1 MLEYLRIRNL
11 ALIEDAELDFAPG
24 MNVLTGETGAG
35 KSFILKALG
44 LLLGDRLGADMV
56 RQGAEKAQVEA
67 QFQMDGREIV
77 IRRSLLAESGRS
89 RLYVDDALRSQE
101 CVRSLRE
108 QLLAHAS
115 QHGQQQLL
123 QPAFQARLMESTL
136 KDPDLLRRRD
146 ELLEQLRSVEARRKE
161 LRAREAHLLERR
173 DILEMQQQEIDR
185 VAPEAGEEER
195 LEEQRAIVR
204 AAEQTRE
211 QYELALG
218 LLHGEEEPGLLDML
232 GRLERCLHQM
242 ARTDDSVS
250 EDADAVTALRQ
261 QLSHLSGRLR
271 RPPLPEDMP
280 DVEQMEERLYALAQ
294 LKRKLHRSLDE
305 ILELREEIREN
316 ISFLDACALDI
327 TLLDKEEKQ
336 LAAQLQDT
344 YQRAV
349 VPINCVAMTAEALD
363 GILQRLLY
371 EFPIREIAVQ
381 MPSWVMMLEPG
392 HWLQS
397 AVYTAMLKF
406 AGSVHKMADIAG
418 KNLPLE
424 CEYITKTMLTGM
436 DLASGSVHITA
447 MIAPDIF
454 YKILGEQTGLS
465 IVDEASLLPC
475 VVSLAKAKRAYDK
488 IKSALD
494 QVEAT
499 GYGIVMPGI
508 EELTLEEPEI
518 VRQGGQ
524 YGVRL
529 SASAPSLHIMRANI
543 HTELSP
549 TVGSEQQGEELIKSL
564 LADFET
570 DPGKLW
576 NTNIFGKSL
585 NELVSEGV
593 QAKLLHM
600 PQEARSRLQSTLERI
615 INEGCDGLICILL

>member
-44 LLLGDRLGADMV
+44 FLLGDRLGADMV

-336 LAAQLQDT
+336 LAAQLQEVLSALLP
-344 YQRAV
+344 QRR
-349 VPINCVAMTAEALD
+349 EAAADFARQLEEELRQLGFSEQVRVIPDFMPQEVWPGLMDEKVRILWAPNPGQAPQPLD
-363 GILQRLLY
+363 RI
-371 EFPIREIAVQ
+371 
-381 MPSWVMMLEPG
+381 
-392 HWLQS
+392 
-397 AVYTAMLKF
+397 
-406 AGSVHKMADIAG
+406 
-418 KNLPLE
+418 
-424 CEYITKTMLTGM
+424 
-436 DLASGSVHITA
+436 ASGGELSRFLLALMSVRPKAESATY
-447 MIAPDIF
+447 IF
-454 YKILGEQTGLS
+454 DE
-465 IVDEASLLPC
+465 VDAG
-475 VVSLAKAKRAYDK
+475 V
-488 IKSALD
+488 
-494 QVEAT
+494 
-499 GYGIVMPGI
+499 GG
-508 EELTLEEPEI
+508 LTLNKLAEKLENIAKQRQMLVITHWPQLAARAQKHFQISKTIRDNATFTTCVPLDARQRHAEL
-518 VRQGGQ
+518 VRMAGG
-524 YGVRL
+524 G
-529 SASAPSLHIMRANI
+529 
-543 HTELSP
+543 
-549 TVGSEQQGEELIKSL
+549 QQGEALAASL
-564 LADFET
+564 
-570 DPGKLW
+570 
-576 NTNIFGKSL
+576 
-585 NELVSEGV
+585 EG
-593 QAKLLHM
+593 
-600 PQEARSRLQSTLERI
+600 RSYQLTMF
-615 INEGCDGLICILL
+615 

>member
-44 LLLGDRLGADMV
+44 FLLGDRLGADMV

-136 KDPDLLRRRD
+136 KDPDLLRRHD

-327 TLLDKEEKQ
+327 ALLDKEEKQ
-336 LAAQLQDT
+336 LATQLQEVLSALLP
-344 YQRAV
+344 QRR
-349 VPINCVAMTAEALD
+349 EAAADFARQLEEELRQLGFSEQVRVIPDFMPQEVWPGLMDEKVRILWAPNPGQAPQPLD
-363 GILQRLLY
+363 RI
-371 EFPIREIAVQ
+371 
-381 MPSWVMMLEPG
+381 
-392 HWLQS
+392 
-397 AVYTAMLKF
+397 
-406 AGSVHKMADIAG
+406 
-418 KNLPLE
+418 
-424 CEYITKTMLTGM
+424 
-436 DLASGSVHITA
+436 ASGGELSRFLLALMSVRPKAESATY
-447 MIAPDIF
+447 IF
-454 YKILGEQTGLS
+454 DEVDAGVGGLTLNKLA
-465 IVDEASLLPC
+465 EKLEN
-475 VVSLAKAKRAYDK
+475 LAKQRQMLVITHWPQLAARAQKHFQISKTIRDN
-488 IKSALD
+488 ATFTTCVPLD
-494 QVEAT
+494 ARQRHA
-499 GYGIVMPGI
+499 
-508 EELTLEEPEI
+508 EL
-518 VRQGGQ
+518 VRMAGG
-524 YGVRL
+524 G
-529 SASAPSLHIMRANI
+529 
-543 HTELSP
+543 
-549 TVGSEQQGEELIKSL
+549 QQGEALAASL
-564 LADFET
+564 
-570 DPGKLW
+570 
-576 NTNIFGKSL
+576 
-585 NELVSEGV
+585 EG
-593 QAKLLHM
+593 
-600 PQEARSRLQSTLERI
+600 RSYQLTMF
-615 INEGCDGLICILL
+615 

>member
-44 LLLGDRLGADMV
+44 FLLGDRLGADMV

-67 QFQMDGREIV
+67 QFLMDGREIV

-136 KDPDLLRRRD
+136 KDPDLLCRRD

-336 LAAQLQDT
+336 LAAQLQEVLSALLP
-344 YQRAV
+344 QRR
-349 VPINCVAMTAEALD
+349 EAAADFARQLEEELRQLGFSEQVRVIPDFIPQEVWPGLMDEKVRILWAPNPGQAPQPLD
-363 GILQRLLY
+363 RI
-371 EFPIREIAVQ
+371 
-381 MPSWVMMLEPG
+381 
-392 HWLQS
+392 
-397 AVYTAMLKF
+397 
-406 AGSVHKMADIAG
+406 
-418 KNLPLE
+418 
-424 CEYITKTMLTGM
+424 
-436 DLASGSVHITA
+436 ASGGELSTSLIARMSVRPKAESATY
-447 MIAPDIF
+447 IF
-454 YKILGEQTGLS
+454 DEVDAGVGGLTLNKLA
-465 IVDEASLLPC
+465 EKLEN
-475 VVSLAKAKRAYDK
+475 LAKQRQMLVITHWPQLAARAQKHFQISKTIRDN
-488 IKSALD
+488 ATFTTCVPLD
-494 QVEAT
+494 ARQRHA
-499 GYGIVMPGI
+499 
-508 EELTLEEPEI
+508 EL
-518 VRQGGQ
+518 VRMAGG
-524 YGVRL
+524 G
-529 SASAPSLHIMRANI
+529 
-543 HTELSP
+543 
-549 TVGSEQQGEELIKSL
+549 QQGEALAASL
-564 LADFET
+564 
-570 DPGKLW
+570 
-576 NTNIFGKSL
+576 
-585 NELVSEGV
+585 EG
-593 QAKLLHM
+593 
-600 PQEARSRLQSTLERI
+600 RSYQLTMF
-615 INEGCDGLICILL
+615 

>member
-44 LLLGDRLGADMV
+44 FLLGDRLGADMV

-294 LKRKLHRSLDE
+294 LKRKLHRSLGE

-336 LAAQLQDT
+336 LAAQLQEVLSALLP
-344 YQRAV
+344 QRR
-349 VPINCVAMTAEALD
+349 EAAADFARQLEEELRQLGFSEQIRVIPDFMPQEVWPGLMDEKVRILWAPNPGQAPQPLD
-363 GILQRLLY
+363 RI
-371 EFPIREIAVQ
+371 
-381 MPSWVMMLEPG
+381 
-392 HWLQS
+392 
-397 AVYTAMLKF
+397 
-406 AGSVHKMADIAG
+406 
-418 KNLPLE
+418 
-424 CEYITKTMLTGM
+424 
-436 DLASGSVHITA
+436 ASGGELSRFLLALMSVRPKAESATY
-447 MIAPDIF
+447 IF
-454 YKILGEQTGLS
+454 DEVDAGVGGLTLNKLA
-465 IVDEASLLPC
+465 EKLEN
-475 VVSLAKAKRAYDK
+475 LAKQRQMLVITHWPQLAARAQKHFQISKTIRDN
-488 IKSALD
+488 ATFTTCVPLD
-494 QVEAT
+494 ARQRHA
-499 GYGIVMPGI
+499 
-508 EELTLEEPEI
+508 EL
-518 VRQGGQ
+518 VRMAGG
-524 YGVRL
+524 G
-529 SASAPSLHIMRANI
+529 
-543 HTELSP
+543 
-549 TVGSEQQGEELIKSL
+549 QQGEALAASL
-564 LADFET
+564 
-570 DPGKLW
+570 
-576 NTNIFGKSL
+576 
-585 NELVSEGV
+585 EG
-593 QAKLLHM
+593 
-600 PQEARSRLQSTLERI
+600 RSYQLTMF
-615 INEGCDGLICILL
+615 

>member
-44 LLLGDRLGADMV
+44 FLLGDRLGADMV

-67 QFQMDGREIV
+67 QFHMDGREIV

-204 AAEQTRE
+204 AVEQTRE

-336 LAAQLQDT
+336 LAAQLQEVLSALLP
-344 YQRAV
+344 QRR
-349 VPINCVAMTAEALD
+349 EAAADFARQLEEELRQLGFSEQVRVIPDFMPQEVWPGLMDEKVRILWAPNPGQAPQPLD
-363 GILQRLLY
+363 RI
-371 EFPIREIAVQ
+371 
-381 MPSWVMMLEPG
+381 
-392 HWLQS
+392 
-397 AVYTAMLKF
+397 
-406 AGSVHKMADIAG
+406 
-418 KNLPLE
+418 
-424 CEYITKTMLTGM
+424 
-436 DLASGSVHITA
+436 ASGGELSRFLLALMSVRPKAESATY
-447 MIAPDIF
+447 IF
-454 YKILGEQTGLS
+454 DEVDAGVGGLTLNKLA
-465 IVDEASLLPC
+465 EKLEN
-475 VVSLAKAKRAYDK
+475 LAKQRQMLVITHWPQLAARAQKHFQISKTIRDN
-488 IKSALD
+488 ATFTTCVPLD
-494 QVEAT
+494 ARQRHA
-499 GYGIVMPGI
+499 
-508 EELTLEEPEI
+508 EL
-518 VRQGGQ
+518 VRMAGG
-524 YGVRL
+524 G
-529 SASAPSLHIMRANI
+529 
-543 HTELSP
+543 
-549 TVGSEQQGEELIKSL
+549 QQGEALAASL
-564 LADFET
+564 
-570 DPGKLW
+570 
-576 NTNIFGKSL
+576 
-585 NELVSEGV
+585 EG
-593 QAKLLHM
+593 
-600 PQEARSRLQSTLERI
+600 RSYQLTMF
-615 INEGCDGLICILL
+615 

>member
-44 LLLGDRLGADMV
+44 FLLGDRLGADMV

-67 QFQMDGREIV
+67 QFLMDGREIV

-136 KDPDLLRRRD
+136 KDPDLLCRRD

-336 LAAQLQDT
+336 LAAQLQEVLSALLP
-344 YQRAV
+344 QRR
-349 VPINCVAMTAEALD
+349 EAAADFARQLEEELRQLGFSEQVRVIPDFMPQEVWPGLMDEKVRILWAPNPGQAPQPLD
-363 GILQRLLY
+363 RI
-371 EFPIREIAVQ
+371 
-381 MPSWVMMLEPG
+381 
-392 HWLQS
+392 
-397 AVYTAMLKF
+397 
-406 AGSVHKMADIAG
+406 
-418 KNLPLE
+418 
-424 CEYITKTMLTGM
+424 
-436 DLASGSVHITA
+436 ASGGELSRFLLALMSVRPKAESATY
-447 MIAPDIF
+447 IF
-454 YKILGEQTGLS
+454 DE
-465 IVDEASLLPC
+465 VDAG
-475 VVSLAKAKRAYDK
+475 V
-488 IKSALD
+488 
-494 QVEAT
+494 
-499 GYGIVMPGI
+499 GG
-508 EELTLEEPEI
+508 LTLNKLAEKLENLAEQRQMLVITHWPQLAARAQKHFQISKTIRDNATFTTCVPLDARQRHAEL
-518 VRQGGQ
+518 VRMAGG
-524 YGVRL
+524 G
-529 SASAPSLHIMRANI
+529 
-543 HTELSP
+543 
-549 TVGSEQQGEELIKSL
+549 QQGEALAASL
-564 LADFET
+564 
-570 DPGKLW
+570 
-576 NTNIFGKSL
+576 
-585 NELVSEGV
+585 EG
-593 QAKLLHM
+593 
-600 PQEARSRLQSTLERI
+600 RSYQLTMF
-615 INEGCDGLICILL
+615 

>member
-44 LLLGDRLGADMV
+44 FLLGDRLGADMV

-67 QFQMDGREIV
+67 QFLMDGREIV
-77 IRRSLLAESGRS
+77 IRRSLLAEGGRS

-136 KDPDLLRRRD
+136 KDPDLLCRRD

-336 LAAQLQDT
+336 LAAQLQEVLSALLP
-344 YQRAV
+344 QRR
-349 VPINCVAMTAEALD
+349 EAAADFARQLEEELRQLGFSEQVRVIPDFMPQEVWPGLMDEKVRILWAPNPGQAPQPLD
-363 GILQRLLY
+363 RI
-371 EFPIREIAVQ
+371 
-381 MPSWVMMLEPG
+381 
-392 HWLQS
+392 
-397 AVYTAMLKF
+397 
-406 AGSVHKMADIAG
+406 
-418 KNLPLE
+418 
-424 CEYITKTMLTGM
+424 
-436 DLASGSVHITA
+436 ASGGELSRFLLALMSVRPKAESATY
-447 MIAPDIF
+447 IF
-454 YKILGEQTGLS
+454 DEVDAGVGGLTLNKLA
-465 IVDEASLLPC
+465 EKLEN
-475 VVSLAKAKRAYDK
+475 LAKQRQMLVITHWPQLAARAQKHFQISKTIRDN
-488 IKSALD
+488 ATFTTCVPLD
-494 QVEAT
+494 ARQRHA
-499 GYGIVMPGI
+499 
-508 EELTLEEPEI
+508 EL
-518 VRQGGQ
+518 VRMAGG
-524 YGVRL
+524 G
-529 SASAPSLHIMRANI
+529 
-543 HTELSP
+543 
-549 TVGSEQQGEELIKSL
+549 QQGEALAASL
-564 LADFET
+564 
-570 DPGKLW
+570 
-576 NTNIFGKSL
+576 
-585 NELVSEGV
+585 EG
-593 QAKLLHM
+593 
-600 PQEARSRLQSTLERI
+600 RSYQLTMF
-615 INEGCDGLICILL
+615 

>member
-44 LLLGDRLGADMV
+44 FLLGDRLGADMV

-161 LRAREAHLLERR
+161 LRSREAHLLERR

-336 LAAQLQDT
+336 LAAQLQEVLSALLP
-344 YQRAV
+344 QRR
-349 VPINCVAMTAEALD
+349 EAAADFARQLEEELRQLGFSEQVRVIPDFMPQEVWPGLMDEKVRILWAPNPGQAPQPLD
-363 GILQRLLY
+363 RI
-371 EFPIREIAVQ
+371 
-381 MPSWVMMLEPG
+381 
-392 HWLQS
+392 
-397 AVYTAMLKF
+397 
-406 AGSVHKMADIAG
+406 
-418 KNLPLE
+418 
-424 CEYITKTMLTGM
+424 
-436 DLASGSVHITA
+436 ASGGELSRFLLALMSVRPKAESATY
-447 MIAPDIF
+447 IF
-454 YKILGEQTGLS
+454 DEVDAGVGGLTLNKLA
-465 IVDEASLLPC
+465 EKLEN
-475 VVSLAKAKRAYDK
+475 LAKQRQMLVITHWPQLAARAQKHFQISKTIRDN
-488 IKSALD
+488 ATFTTCVPLD
-494 QVEAT
+494 ARQRHA
-499 GYGIVMPGI
+499 
-508 EELTLEEPEI
+508 EL
-518 VRQGGQ
+518 VRMAGG
-524 YGVRL
+524 G
-529 SASAPSLHIMRANI
+529 
-543 HTELSP
+543 
-549 TVGSEQQGEELIKSL
+549 QQGEALAASL
-564 LADFET
+564 
-570 DPGKLW
+570 
-576 NTNIFGKSL
+576 
-585 NELVSEGV
+585 EG
-593 QAKLLHM
+593 
-600 PQEARSRLQSTLERI
+600 RSYQLTMF
-615 INEGCDGLICILL
+615 

>member
-44 LLLGDRLGADMV
+44 FLLGDRLGADMV

-67 QFQMDGREIV
+67 QFLMDGREIV

-136 KDPDLLRRRD
+136 KDPDLLCRRD

-336 LAAQLQDT
+336 LAAQLQEVLSALLP
-344 YQRAV
+344 QRR
-349 VPINCVAMTAEALD
+349 EAAADFARQLEEELRQLGFSEQVRVIPDFMPQEVWPGLMDEKVRILWAPNPGQAPQPLD
-363 GILQRLLY
+363 RI
-371 EFPIREIAVQ
+371 
-381 MPSWVMMLEPG
+381 
-392 HWLQS
+392 
-397 AVYTAMLKF
+397 
-406 AGSVHKMADIAG
+406 
-418 KNLPLE
+418 
-424 CEYITKTMLTGM
+424 
-436 DLASGSVHITA
+436 ASGGELSRFLLALMSVRPKAESATY
-447 MIAPDIF
+447 IF
-454 YKILGEQTGLS
+454 DEVDAGVGGLTLNKLA
-465 IVDEASLLPC
+465 EKLEN
-475 VVSLAKAKRAYDK
+475 LAKQRQMLVITHWPQLAARAQKHFQISKTIRDN
-488 IKSALD
+488 ATFTTCVPLD
-494 QVEAT
+494 ARQRHA
-499 GYGIVMPGI
+499 
-508 EELTLEEPEI
+508 ELA
-518 VRQGGQ
+518 RMAGG
-524 YGVRL
+524 G
-529 SASAPSLHIMRANI
+529 
-543 HTELSP
+543 
-549 TVGSEQQGEELIKSL
+549 QQGEALAASL
-564 LADFET
+564 
-570 DPGKLW
+570 
-576 NTNIFGKSL
+576 
-585 NELVSEGV
+585 EG
-593 QAKLLHM
+593 
-600 PQEARSRLQSTLERI
+600 RSYQLTMF
-615 INEGCDGLICILL
+615 

>member
-44 LLLGDRLGADMV
+44 FLLGDRLGADMV

-146 ELLEQLRSVEARRKE
+146 ELLEQLRSVEARRNE

-336 LAAQLQDT
+336 LAAQLQEVLSALLP
-344 YQRAV
+344 QRR
-349 VPINCVAMTAEALD
+349 EAAADFARQLEEELRQLGFSEQVRVIPDFMPQEVWPGLIDEKVRILWAPNPGQAPQPLD
-363 GILQRLLY
+363 RI
-371 EFPIREIAVQ
+371 
-381 MPSWVMMLEPG
+381 
-392 HWLQS
+392 
-397 AVYTAMLKF
+397 
-406 AGSVHKMADIAG
+406 
-418 KNLPLE
+418 
-424 CEYITKTMLTGM
+424 
-436 DLASGSVHITA
+436 ASGGELSRFLLALMSVRPKAESATY
-447 MIAPDIF
+447 IF
-454 YKILGEQTGLS
+454 DEVDAGVGGLTLNKLA
-465 IVDEASLLPC
+465 EKLEN
-475 VVSLAKAKRAYDK
+475 LAKQRQMLVITHWPQLAARAQKHFQISKAIRDN
-488 IKSALD
+488 ATFTTCTPLD
-494 QVEAT
+494 TRQRHA
-499 GYGIVMPGI
+499 
-508 EELTLEEPEI
+508 EL
-518 VRQGGQ
+518 VRMAGG
-524 YGVRL
+524 G
-529 SASAPSLHIMRANI
+529 
-543 HTELSP
+543 
-549 TVGSEQQGEELIKSL
+549 QQGEALAASL
-564 LADFET
+564 
-570 DPGKLW
+570 
-576 NTNIFGKSL
+576 
-585 NELVSEGV
+585 EGRTY
-593 QAKLLHM
+593 QLTM
-600 PQEARSRLQSTLERI
+600 F
-615 INEGCDGLICILL
+615 

>member
-44 LLLGDRLGADMV
+44 FLLGDRLGADMV

-136 KDPDLLRRRD
+136 KDPDLLRQRD

-173 DILEMQQQEIDR
+173 DILEMQQQEIDK

-204 AAEQTRE
+204 TAEQTRE

-336 LAAQLQDT
+336 LATQLQEVLSALLP
-344 YQRAV
+344 QRR
-349 VPINCVAMTAEALD
+349 EAAADFARQLEEELRQLGFSEQVRVIPDFMPQEVWPGLMDEKVRILWAPNPGQAPQPLD
-363 GILQRLLY
+363 RI
-371 EFPIREIAVQ
+371 
-381 MPSWVMMLEPG
+381 
-392 HWLQS
+392 
-397 AVYTAMLKF
+397 
-406 AGSVHKMADIAG
+406 
-418 KNLPLE
+418 
-424 CEYITKTMLTGM
+424 
-436 DLASGSVHITA
+436 ASGGELSRFLLALMSVRPKAESATY
-447 MIAPDIF
+447 IF
-454 YKILGEQTGLS
+454 DEVDAGVGGLTLNKLA
-465 IVDEASLLPC
+465 EKLEN
-475 VVSLAKAKRAYDK
+475 LAKQRQMLVITHWPQLAARAQKHFQISKTIRDN
-488 IKSALD
+488 ATFTTCVPLD
-494 QVEAT
+494 ARQRHA
-499 GYGIVMPGI
+499 
-508 EELTLEEPEI
+508 EL
-518 VRQGGQ
+518 VRMAGG
-524 YGVRL
+524 G
-529 SASAPSLHIMRANI
+529 
-543 HTELSP
+543 
-549 TVGSEQQGEELIKSL
+549 QQGEALAASL
-564 LADFET
+564 
-570 DPGKLW
+570 
-576 NTNIFGKSL
+576 
-585 NELVSEGV
+585 EG
-593 QAKLLHM
+593 
-600 PQEARSRLQSTLERI
+600 RSYQLTMF
-615 INEGCDGLICILL
+615 

>member
-44 LLLGDRLGADMV
+44 FLLGDRLGADMV

-250 EDADAVTALRQ
+250 EYADAVTALRQ

-336 LAAQLQDT
+336 LAAQLQEVLSALLP
-344 YQRAV
+344 QRR
-349 VPINCVAMTAEALD
+349 EAAADFARQLEEELRQLGFSEQVRVIPDFMPQEVWPGLMDEKVRILWAPNPGQAPQPLD
-363 GILQRLLY
+363 RI
-371 EFPIREIAVQ
+371 
-381 MPSWVMMLEPG
+381 
-392 HWLQS
+392 
-397 AVYTAMLKF
+397 
-406 AGSVHKMADIAG
+406 
-418 KNLPLE
+418 
-424 CEYITKTMLTGM
+424 
-436 DLASGSVHITA
+436 ASGGELSRFLLALMSVRPKAESATY
-447 MIAPDIF
+447 IF
-454 YKILGEQTGLS
+454 DEVDAGVGGLTLNKLA
-465 IVDEASLLPC
+465 EKLEN
-475 VVSLAKAKRAYDK
+475 LAKQRQMLVITHWPQLAARAQKHFQISKTIRDN
-488 IKSALD
+488 ATFTTCVPLD
-494 QVEAT
+494 ARQRHA
-499 GYGIVMPGI
+499 
-508 EELTLEEPEI
+508 EL
-518 VRQGGQ
+518 VRMAGG
-524 YGVRL
+524 G
-529 SASAPSLHIMRANI
+529 
-543 HTELSP
+543 
-549 TVGSEQQGEELIKSL
+549 QQGEALAASL
-564 LADFET
+564 
-570 DPGKLW
+570 
-576 NTNIFGKSL
+576 
-585 NELVSEGV
+585 EG
-593 QAKLLHM
+593 
-600 PQEARSRLQSTLERI
+600 RSYQLTMF
-615 INEGCDGLICILL
+615 

>member
-44 LLLGDRLGADMV
+44 FLLGDRLGADMV

-336 LAAQLQDT
+336 LAAQLQEVLSALLP
-344 YQRAV
+344 QRREAAADFARQLEEELRQLGFSEQV
-349 VPINCVAMTAEALD
+349 RVIPDFMPQEVWPGLMDEKVRILWVPNPGQAPQPLD
-363 GILQRLLY
+363 RI
-371 EFPIREIAVQ
+371 
-381 MPSWVMMLEPG
+381 
-392 HWLQS
+392 
-397 AVYTAMLKF
+397 
-406 AGSVHKMADIAG
+406 
-418 KNLPLE
+418 
-424 CEYITKTMLTGM
+424 
-436 DLASGSVHITA
+436 ASGGELSRFLLALMSVRPKAESATY
-447 MIAPDIF
+447 IF
-454 YKILGEQTGLS
+454 DEVDAGVGGLTLNKLA
-465 IVDEASLLPC
+465 EKLEN
-475 VVSLAKAKRAYDK
+475 LAKQRQMLVITHWPQLAARAQKHFQISKTIRDN
-488 IKSALD
+488 ATFTTCVPLD
-494 QVEAT
+494 ARQRHA
-499 GYGIVMPGI
+499 
-508 EELTLEEPEI
+508 EL
-518 VRQGGQ
+518 VRMAGG
-524 YGVRL
+524 G
-529 SASAPSLHIMRANI
+529 
-543 HTELSP
+543 
-549 TVGSEQQGEELIKSL
+549 QQGEALAASL
-564 LADFET
+564 
-570 DPGKLW
+570 
-576 NTNIFGKSL
+576 
-585 NELVSEGV
+585 EG
-593 QAKLLHM
+593 
-600 PQEARSRLQSTLERI
+600 RSYQLTMF
-615 INEGCDGLICILL
+615 

>member
-44 LLLGDRLGADMV
+44 FLLGDRLGADMV

-336 LAAQLQDT
+336 LATQLQEVLSALLP
-344 YQRAV
+344 QRR
-349 VPINCVAMTAEALD
+349 EAAADFARQLEEELRQLGFSEQVRVIPDFMPQEVWPGLMDEKVRILWAPNPGQAPQPLD
-363 GILQRLLY
+363 RI
-371 EFPIREIAVQ
+371 
-381 MPSWVMMLEPG
+381 
-392 HWLQS
+392 
-397 AVYTAMLKF
+397 
-406 AGSVHKMADIAG
+406 
-418 KNLPLE
+418 
-424 CEYITKTMLTGM
+424 
-436 DLASGSVHITA
+436 ASGGELSRFLLALMSVRPKAESATY
-447 MIAPDIF
+447 IF
-454 YKILGEQTGLS
+454 DEVDAGVGGLTLNKLA
-465 IVDEASLLPC
+465 EKLEN
-475 VVSLAKAKRAYDK
+475 LAKQRQMLVITHWPQLAARAQKHFQISNTIRDN
-488 IKSALD
+488 ATFTTCVPLD
-494 QVEAT
+494 ARQRHA
-499 GYGIVMPGI
+499 
-508 EELTLEEPEI
+508 EL
-518 VRQGGQ
+518 VRMAGG
-524 YGVRL
+524 G
-529 SASAPSLHIMRANI
+529 
-543 HTELSP
+543 
-549 TVGSEQQGEELIKSL
+549 QQGEALAASL
-564 LADFET
+564 
-570 DPGKLW
+570 
-576 NTNIFGKSL
+576 
-585 NELVSEGV
+585 EG
-593 QAKLLHM
+593 
-600 PQEARSRLQSTLERI
+600 RSYQLTMF
-615 INEGCDGLICILL
+615 

>member
-44 LLLGDRLGADMV
+44 FLLGDRLGADMV

-336 LAAQLQDT
+336 LAAQLQEVLSALLP
-344 YQRAV
+344 QRR
-349 VPINCVAMTAEALD
+349 EAAADFARQLEEELRQLGFSEQVRVIPDFMPQEVWPGLMDEKVRILWAPNPGQGPQPLD
-363 GILQRLLY
+363 RI
-371 EFPIREIAVQ
+371 
-381 MPSWVMMLEPG
+381 
-392 HWLQS
+392 
-397 AVYTAMLKF
+397 
-406 AGSVHKMADIAG
+406 
-418 KNLPLE
+418 
-424 CEYITKTMLTGM
+424 
-436 DLASGSVHITA
+436 ASGGELSRFLLALMSVRPKAESATY
-447 MIAPDIF
+447 IF
-454 YKILGEQTGLS
+454 DEVDAGVGGLTLNKLA
-465 IVDEASLLPC
+465 EKLEN
-475 VVSLAKAKRAYDK
+475 LAKQRQMLVITHWPQLAARAQKHFQISKTIRDN
-488 IKSALD
+488 AAFTTCVPLD
-494 QVEAT
+494 ARQRHA
-499 GYGIVMPGI
+499 
-508 EELTLEEPEI
+508 EL
-518 VRQGGQ
+518 VRMAGG
-524 YGVRL
+524 G
-529 SASAPSLHIMRANI
+529 
-543 HTELSP
+543 
-549 TVGSEQQGEELIKSL
+549 QQGEALAASL
-564 LADFET
+564 
-570 DPGKLW
+570 
-576 NTNIFGKSL
+576 
-585 NELVSEGV
+585 EG
-593 QAKLLHM
+593 
-600 PQEARSRLQSTLERI
+600 RSYQLTMF
-615 INEGCDGLICILL
+615 

>member
-44 LLLGDRLGADMV
+44 FLLGDRLGADMV

-336 LAAQLQDT
+336 LAAQLQEVLSALLP
-344 YQRAV
+344 QRR
-349 VPINCVAMTAEALD
+349 EAAADFARQLEEELRQLGFSEQVRVIPDFMPQEVWPGLMDEKMRILWAPNPGQAPQPLD
-363 GILQRLLY
+363 RI
-371 EFPIREIAVQ
+371 
-381 MPSWVMMLEPG
+381 
-392 HWLQS
+392 
-397 AVYTAMLKF
+397 
-406 AGSVHKMADIAG
+406 
-418 KNLPLE
+418 
-424 CEYITKTMLTGM
+424 
-436 DLASGSVHITA
+436 ASGGELSRFLLALMSVRPKAESATY
-447 MIAPDIF
+447 IF
-454 YKILGEQTGLS
+454 DEVDAGVGGLTLNKLA
-465 IVDEASLLPC
+465 EKLEN
-475 VVSLAKAKRAYDK
+475 LAKQRQMLVITHWPQLAARAQKHFQISKTIRDN
-488 IKSALD
+488 ATFTTCVPLD
-494 QVEAT
+494 ARQRHA
-499 GYGIVMPGI
+499 
-508 EELTLEEPEI
+508 EL
-518 VRQGGQ
+518 VRMAGG
-524 YGVRL
+524 G
-529 SASAPSLHIMRANI
+529 
-543 HTELSP
+543 
-549 TVGSEQQGEELIKSL
+549 QQGEALAASL
-564 LADFET
+564 
-570 DPGKLW
+570 
-576 NTNIFGKSL
+576 
-585 NELVSEGV
+585 EG
-593 QAKLLHM
+593 
-600 PQEARSRLQSTLERI
+600 RSYQLTMF
-615 INEGCDGLICILL
+615 

>member
-44 LLLGDRLGADMV
+44 FLLGDRLGADMV

-336 LAAQLQDT
+336 LAAQLQEVLSALLP
-344 YQRAV
+344 QRR
-349 VPINCVAMTAEALD
+349 EAAADFARQLKEELRQLGFSEQVRVIPDFMPQEVWPGLMDEKVRILWAPNPGQSPQPLD
-363 GILQRLLY
+363 RI
-371 EFPIREIAVQ
+371 
-381 MPSWVMMLEPG
+381 
-392 HWLQS
+392 
-397 AVYTAMLKF
+397 
-406 AGSVHKMADIAG
+406 
-418 KNLPLE
+418 
-424 CEYITKTMLTGM
+424 
-436 DLASGSVHITA
+436 ASGGELSRFLLALMSVRPKAESATY
-447 MIAPDIF
+447 IF
-454 YKILGEQTGLS
+454 DEVDAGVGGLTLNKLA
-465 IVDEASLLPC
+465 EKLEN
-475 VVSLAKAKRAYDK
+475 LAKQRQMLVITHWPQLAARAQKHFQISKTIRDN
-488 IKSALD
+488 ATFTTCVPLD
-494 QVEAT
+494 ARQRHA
-499 GYGIVMPGI
+499 
-508 EELTLEEPEI
+508 EL
-518 VRQGGQ
+518 VRMAGG
-524 YGVRL
+524 G
-529 SASAPSLHIMRANI
+529 
-543 HTELSP
+543 
-549 TVGSEQQGEELIKSL
+549 QQGEALAASL
-564 LADFET
+564 
-570 DPGKLW
+570 
-576 NTNIFGKSL
+576 
-585 NELVSEGV
+585 EG
-593 QAKLLHM
+593 
-600 PQEARSRLQSTLERI
+600 RSYQLTMF
-615 INEGCDGLICILL
+615 

>member
-44 LLLGDRLGADMV
+44 FLLGDRLGADMV

-67 QFQMDGREIV
+67 QFHMDGREIV

-173 DILEMQQQEIDR
+173 DILEMQQQEIDK

-336 LAAQLQDT
+336 LAAQLQEVLSALLP
-344 YQRAV
+344 QRR
-349 VPINCVAMTAEALD
+349 EAAADFARQLEEELRQLGFSEQVRVIPDFMPQEVWPGLMDEKVRILWAPNPGQSPQPLD
-363 GILQRLLY
+363 RI
-371 EFPIREIAVQ
+371 
-381 MPSWVMMLEPG
+381 
-392 HWLQS
+392 
-397 AVYTAMLKF
+397 
-406 AGSVHKMADIAG
+406 
-418 KNLPLE
+418 
-424 CEYITKTMLTGM
+424 
-436 DLASGSVHITA
+436 ASGGELSRFLLALMSVRPKAESATY
-447 MIAPDIF
+447 IF
-454 YKILGEQTGLS
+454 DEVDAGVGGLTLNKLA
-465 IVDEASLLPC
+465 EKLEN
-475 VVSLAKAKRAYDK
+475 LAKQRQMLVITHWPQLAARAQKHFQISKTIRDN
-488 IKSALD
+488 ATFTTCVPLD
-494 QVEAT
+494 ARQRHA
-499 GYGIVMPGI
+499 
-508 EELTLEEPEI
+508 EL
-518 VRQGGQ
+518 VRMAGG
-524 YGVRL
+524 G
-529 SASAPSLHIMRANI
+529 
-543 HTELSP
+543 
-549 TVGSEQQGEELIKSL
+549 QQGEALAASL
-564 LADFET
+564 
-570 DPGKLW
+570 
-576 NTNIFGKSL
+576 
-585 NELVSEGV
+585 EG
-593 QAKLLHM
+593 
-600 PQEARSRLQSTLERI
+600 RSYQLTMF
-615 INEGCDGLICILL
+615 

>member
-44 LLLGDRLGADMV
+44 FLLGDRLGADMV

-67 QFQMDGREIV
+67 QFQMDGQEIV

-136 KDPDLLRRRD
+136 KDPGLLHRRD

-280 DVEQMEERLYALAQ
+280 DVDQMEERLYALAQ

-336 LAAQLQDT
+336 LAAQLQEVLSALLP
-344 YQRAV
+344 QRR
-349 VPINCVAMTAEALD
+349 EAAADFARQLEEELRQLGFSEQVRVIPDFMPQEVWPGLMDEKVRILWAPNPGQAPQPLD
-363 GILQRLLY
+363 RI
-371 EFPIREIAVQ
+371 
-381 MPSWVMMLEPG
+381 
-392 HWLQS
+392 
-397 AVYTAMLKF
+397 
-406 AGSVHKMADIAG
+406 
-418 KNLPLE
+418 
-424 CEYITKTMLTGM
+424 
-436 DLASGSVHITA
+436 ASGGELSRFLLALMSVRPKAESATY
-447 MIAPDIF
+447 IF
-454 YKILGEQTGLS
+454 DEVDAGVGGLTLNKLA
-465 IVDEASLLPC
+465 EKLEN
-475 VVSLAKAKRAYDK
+475 LAKQRQMLVITHWPQLAARAQKHFQISKTIRDN
-488 IKSALD
+488 ATFTTCVPLD
-494 QVEAT
+494 ARQRYA
-499 GYGIVMPGI
+499 
-508 EELTLEEPEI
+508 EL
-518 VRQGGQ
+518 VRMAGG
-524 YGVRL
+524 G
-529 SASAPSLHIMRANI
+529 
-543 HTELSP
+543 
-549 TVGSEQQGEELIKSL
+549 QQGEALAASL
-564 LADFET
+564 
-570 DPGKLW
+570 
-576 NTNIFGKSL
+576 
-585 NELVSEGV
+585 EG
-593 QAKLLHM
+593 
-600 PQEARSRLQSTLERI
+600 RSYQLTMF
-615 INEGCDGLICILL
+615 

>member
-44 LLLGDRLGADMV
+44 FLLGDRLGADMV

-146 ELLEQLRSVEARRKE
+146 GLLEQLRSVEARRKE

-336 LAAQLQDT
+336 LAAQLQEVLSALLP
-344 YQRAV
+344 QRR
-349 VPINCVAMTAEALD
+349 EAAADFARQLEEELRQLGFSEQVRVIPDFMPQEVWPGLMDEKVRILWAPNPGQAPQPLD
-363 GILQRLLY
+363 RI
-371 EFPIREIAVQ
+371 
-381 MPSWVMMLEPG
+381 
-392 HWLQS
+392 
-397 AVYTAMLKF
+397 
-406 AGSVHKMADIAG
+406 
-418 KNLPLE
+418 
-424 CEYITKTMLTGM
+424 
-436 DLASGSVHITA
+436 ASGGELSRFLLALMSVRPKAESATY
-447 MIAPDIF
+447 IF
-454 YKILGEQTGLS
+454 DEVDAGVGGLTLNKLA
-465 IVDEASLLPC
+465 EKLEN
-475 VVSLAKAKRAYDK
+475 LAKQRQMLVITHWPQLAARAQKHFQISKTIRDN
-488 IKSALD
+488 ATFTTCVPLD
-494 QVEAT
+494 ARQRHA
-499 GYGIVMPGI
+499 
-508 EELTLEEPEI
+508 EL
-518 VRQGGQ
+518 VRMAGG
-524 YGVRL
+524 G
-529 SASAPSLHIMRANI
+529 
-543 HTELSP
+543 
-549 TVGSEQQGEELIKSL
+549 QQGEALAASL
-564 LADFET
+564 
-570 DPGKLW
+570 
-576 NTNIFGKSL
+576 
-585 NELVSEGV
+585 EG
-593 QAKLLHM
+593 
-600 PQEARSRLQSTLERI
+600 RSYQLTMF
-615 INEGCDGLICILL
+615 

>member
-44 LLLGDRLGADMV
+44 FLLGDRLGADMV

-336 LAAQLQDT
+336 LAAQLQEVLSALLP
-344 YQRAV
+344 QRR
-349 VPINCVAMTAEALD
+349 EAAADFARQLEEELRQLGFSEQVRVIPDFMPQEVWPGLMDDKVRILWAPNPGQAPQPLD
-363 GILQRLLY
+363 RI
-371 EFPIREIAVQ
+371 
-381 MPSWVMMLEPG
+381 
-392 HWLQS
+392 
-397 AVYTAMLKF
+397 
-406 AGSVHKMADIAG
+406 
-418 KNLPLE
+418 
-424 CEYITKTMLTGM
+424 
-436 DLASGSVHITA
+436 ASGGELSRFLLALMSVRPKAESATY
-447 MIAPDIF
+447 IF
-454 YKILGEQTGLS
+454 DEVDAGVGGLTLNKLA
-465 IVDEASLLPC
+465 EKLEN
-475 VVSLAKAKRAYDK
+475 LAKQRQMLVITHWPQLAARAQKHFQISKTIRDN
-488 IKSALD
+488 ATFTTCVPLD
-494 QVEAT
+494 ARQRHA
-499 GYGIVMPGI
+499 
-508 EELTLEEPEI
+508 EL
-518 VRQGGQ
+518 VRMAGG
-524 YGVRL
+524 G
-529 SASAPSLHIMRANI
+529 
-543 HTELSP
+543 
-549 TVGSEQQGEELIKSL
+549 QQGEALAASL
-564 LADFET
+564 
-570 DPGKLW
+570 
-576 NTNIFGKSL
+576 
-585 NELVSEGV
+585 EG
-593 QAKLLHM
+593 
-600 PQEARSRLQSTLERI
+600 RSYQLTMF
-615 INEGCDGLICILL
+615 

>member
-44 LLLGDRLGADMV
+44 FLLGDRLGADMV

-136 KDPDLLRRRD
+136 KDPDLLSRRD

-280 DVEQMEERLYALAQ
+280 DVEQMEERLYALSQ

-336 LAAQLQDT
+336 LAAQLQEVLSALLP
-344 YQRAV
+344 QRR
-349 VPINCVAMTAEALD
+349 EAAADFARQLEEELRQLGFSEQVRVIPDFMPQEVWPGLMDEKVRILWAPNPGQAPQPLD
-363 GILQRLLY
+363 RI
-371 EFPIREIAVQ
+371 
-381 MPSWVMMLEPG
+381 
-392 HWLQS
+392 
-397 AVYTAMLKF
+397 
-406 AGSVHKMADIAG
+406 
-418 KNLPLE
+418 
-424 CEYITKTMLTGM
+424 
-436 DLASGSVHITA
+436 ASGGELSRFLLALMSVRPKAESATY
-447 MIAPDIF
+447 IF
-454 YKILGEQTGLS
+454 DEVDAGVGGLTLNKLA
-465 IVDEASLLPC
+465 EKLEN
-475 VVSLAKAKRAYDK
+475 LAKQRQMLVITHWPQLAARAQK
-488 IKSALD
+488 HFQISKSIRDNATFTTCVPLD
-494 QVEAT
+494 ARQRHA
-499 GYGIVMPGI
+499 
-508 EELTLEEPEI
+508 EL
-518 VRQGGQ
+518 VRMAGG
-524 YGVRL
+524 G
-529 SASAPSLHIMRANI
+529 
-543 HTELSP
+543 
-549 TVGSEQQGEELIKSL
+549 QQGEALAASL
-564 LADFET
+564 
-570 DPGKLW
+570 
-576 NTNIFGKSL
+576 
-585 NELVSEGV
+585 EG
-593 QAKLLHM
+593 
-600 PQEARSRLQSTLERI
+600 RSYQLTMF
-615 INEGCDGLICILL
+615 

>member
-1 MLEYLRIRNL
+1 M
-11 ALIEDAELDFAPG
+11 AE
-24 MNVLTGETGAG
+24 
-35 KSFILKALG
+35 
-44 LLLGDRLGADMV
+44 R
-56 RQGAEKAQVEA
+56 
-67 QFQMDGREIV
+67 
-77 IRRSLLAESGRS
+77 GRS

-336 LAAQLQDT
+336 LAAQLQEVLSACSPSAAKLPRT
-344 YQRAV
+344 SPV
-349 VPINCVAMTAEALD
+349 SWKKNCA
-363 GILQRLLY
+363 
-371 EFPIREIAVQ
+371 
-381 MPSWVMMLEPG
+381 SWDSP
-392 HWLQS
+392 
-397 AVYTAMLKF
+397 
-406 AGSVHKMADIAG
+406 
-418 KNLPLE
+418 NR
-424 CEYITKTMLTGM
+424 
-436 DLASGSVHITA
+436 SGSSPISCRGRSGAGLMDEKVRILW
-447 MIAPDIF
+447 APNPGPGSPAAGPDRF
-454 YKILGEQTGLS
+454 GRRAFPG
-465 IVDEASLLPC
+465 
-475 VVSLAKAKRAYDK
+475 VSC
-488 IKSALD
+488 S
-494 QVEAT
+494 
-499 GYGIVMPGI
+499 
-508 EELTLEEPEI
+508 
-518 VRQGGQ
+518 
-524 YGVRL
+524 
-529 SASAPSLHIMRANI
+529 PS
-543 HTELSP
+543 
-549 TVGSEQQGEELIKSL
+549 
-564 LADFET
+564 
-570 DPGKLW
+570 
-576 NTNIFGKSL
+576 
-585 NELVSEGV
+585 
-593 QAKLLHM
+593 
-600 PQEARSRLQSTLERI
+600 
-615 INEGCDGLICILL
+615 

>member
-44 LLLGDRLGADMV
+44 FLLGDRLGADMV

-67 QFQMDGREIV
+67 QFHMDGREIV

-336 LAAQLQDT
+336 LAAQLQEVLSALLP
-344 YQRAV
+344 QRR
-349 VPINCVAMTAEALD
+349 EAAADFARQLEEELRQLGFSEQVRVIPDFMPQEVWPGLMDEKVRILWAPNPGQAPQPLD
-363 GILQRLLY
+363 RI
-371 EFPIREIAVQ
+371 
-381 MPSWVMMLEPG
+381 
-392 HWLQS
+392 
-397 AVYTAMLKF
+397 
-406 AGSVHKMADIAG
+406 
-418 KNLPLE
+418 
-424 CEYITKTMLTGM
+424 
-436 DLASGSVHITA
+436 ASGGELSRFLLALMSVRPKAESATY
-447 MIAPDIF
+447 IF
-454 YKILGEQTGLS
+454 DEVDAGVGGLTLNKLAEKL
-465 IVDEASLLPC
+465 DN
-475 VVSLAKAKRAYDK
+475 LAKQRQMLVITHWPQLAARAQKHFQISKTIRDN
-488 IKSALD
+488 ATFTTCVPLD
-494 QVEAT
+494 ARQRHA
-499 GYGIVMPGI
+499 
-508 EELTLEEPEI
+508 EL
-518 VRQGGQ
+518 VRMAGG
-524 YGVRL
+524 G
-529 SASAPSLHIMRANI
+529 
-543 HTELSP
+543 
-549 TVGSEQQGEELIKSL
+549 QQGEALAASL
-564 LADFET
+564 
-570 DPGKLW
+570 
-576 NTNIFGKSL
+576 
-585 NELVSEGV
+585 EG
-593 QAKLLHM
+593 
-600 PQEARSRLQSTLERI
+600 RSYQLTMF
-615 INEGCDGLICILL
+615 

>member
-44 LLLGDRLGADMV
+44 FLLGDRLGADMV

-336 LAAQLQDT
+336 LAAQLQEVLSALLP
-344 YQRAV
+344 QRR
-349 VPINCVAMTAEALD
+349 EAAADFARQLEEELRQLGFSEQIRVIPDFMPQEVWPGLMDEKVRILWAPNPGQAPQPLD
-363 GILQRLLY
+363 RI
-371 EFPIREIAVQ
+371 
-381 MPSWVMMLEPG
+381 
-392 HWLQS
+392 
-397 AVYTAMLKF
+397 
-406 AGSVHKMADIAG
+406 
-418 KNLPLE
+418 
-424 CEYITKTMLTGM
+424 
-436 DLASGSVHITA
+436 ASGGELSRFLLALMSVRPKAESATY
-447 MIAPDIF
+447 IF
-454 YKILGEQTGLS
+454 DEVDAGVGGLTLNKLA
-465 IVDEASLLPC
+465 EKLEN
-475 VVSLAKAKRAYDK
+475 LAKQRQMLVITHWPQLAARAQKHFQISKTIRDN
-488 IKSALD
+488 ATFTTCVPLD
-494 QVEAT
+494 ARQRHA
-499 GYGIVMPGI
+499 
-508 EELTLEEPEI
+508 EL
-518 VRQGGQ
+518 VRMAGG
-524 YGVRL
+524 G
-529 SASAPSLHIMRANI
+529 
-543 HTELSP
+543 
-549 TVGSEQQGEELIKSL
+549 QQGEALAASL
-564 LADFET
+564 
-570 DPGKLW
+570 
-576 NTNIFGKSL
+576 
-585 NELVSEGV
+585 EG
-593 QAKLLHM
+593 
-600 PQEARSRLQSTLERI
+600 RSYQLTMF
-615 INEGCDGLICILL
+615 

>member
-44 LLLGDRLGADMV
+44 FLLGDRLGADMV

-67 QFQMDGREIV
+67 QFLMDGREIV

-123 QPAFQARLMESTL
+123 QPAFQAHLMESTL
-136 KDPDLLRRRD
+136 KDPDLLCRRD

-336 LAAQLQDT
+336 LAAQLQEVLSALLP
-344 YQRAV
+344 QRR
-349 VPINCVAMTAEALD
+349 EAAADFARQLEEELRQLGFSEQVRVIPNFMPQEVWPGLMDEKVRILWAPNPGQAPQPLD
-363 GILQRLLY
+363 RI
-371 EFPIREIAVQ
+371 
-381 MPSWVMMLEPG
+381 
-392 HWLQS
+392 
-397 AVYTAMLKF
+397 
-406 AGSVHKMADIAG
+406 
-418 KNLPLE
+418 
-424 CEYITKTMLTGM
+424 
-436 DLASGSVHITA
+436 ASGGELSRFLLALMSVRPKAESATY
-447 MIAPDIF
+447 IF
-454 YKILGEQTGLS
+454 DEVDAGVGGLTLNKLA
-465 IVDEASLLPC
+465 EKLEN
-475 VVSLAKAKRAYDK
+475 LAKQRQMLVITHWPQLAARAQKHFQISKTIRDN
-488 IKSALD
+488 ATFTTCVPLD
-494 QVEAT
+494 ARQRHA
-499 GYGIVMPGI
+499 
-508 EELTLEEPEI
+508 EL
-518 VRQGGQ
+518 VRMAGG
-524 YGVRL
+524 G
-529 SASAPSLHIMRANI
+529 
-543 HTELSP
+543 
-549 TVGSEQQGEELIKSL
+549 QQGEALAASL
-564 LADFET
+564 
-570 DPGKLW
+570 
-576 NTNIFGKSL
+576 
-585 NELVSEGV
+585 EG
-593 QAKLLHM
+593 
-600 PQEARSRLQSTLERI
+600 RSYQLTMF
-615 INEGCDGLICILL
+615 

>member
-44 LLLGDRLGADMV
+44 FLLGDRLGADMV

-67 QFQMDGREIV
+67 QFLMDGREIV

-136 KDPDLLRRRD
+136 KDPDLLCQRD

-336 LAAQLQDT
+336 LAAQLQEVLSALLP
-344 YQRAV
+344 QRR
-349 VPINCVAMTAEALD
+349 EAAADFARQLEEELRQLGFSEQVRVIPDFMPQEVWPGLMDEKVRILWAPNPGQAPQPLD
-363 GILQRLLY
+363 RI
-371 EFPIREIAVQ
+371 
-381 MPSWVMMLEPG
+381 
-392 HWLQS
+392 
-397 AVYTAMLKF
+397 
-406 AGSVHKMADIAG
+406 
-418 KNLPLE
+418 
-424 CEYITKTMLTGM
+424 
-436 DLASGSVHITA
+436 ASGGELSRFLLALMSVRPKAESATY
-447 MIAPDIF
+447 IF
-454 YKILGEQTGLS
+454 DEVDAGVGGLTLNKLA
-465 IVDEASLLPC
+465 EKLEN
-475 VVSLAKAKRAYDK
+475 LAKQRQMLVITHWPQLAARAQKHFQISKTIRDN
-488 IKSALD
+488 ATFTTCVPLD
-494 QVEAT
+494 ARQRHA
-499 GYGIVMPGI
+499 
-508 EELTLEEPEI
+508 EL
-518 VRQGGQ
+518 VRMAGG
-524 YGVRL
+524 G
-529 SASAPSLHIMRANI
+529 
-543 HTELSP
+543 
-549 TVGSEQQGEELIKSL
+549 QQGEALAASL
-564 LADFET
+564 
-570 DPGKLW
+570 
-576 NTNIFGKSL
+576 
-585 NELVSEGV
+585 EG
-593 QAKLLHM
+593 
-600 PQEARSRLQSTLERI
+600 RSYQLTMF
-615 INEGCDGLICILL
+615 

>member
-44 LLLGDRLGADMV
+44 FLLGDRLGADMV

-336 LAAQLQDT
+336 LATQLQEVLSALLP
-344 YQRAV
+344 QRR
-349 VPINCVAMTAEALD
+349 EAAADFARQLEEELRQLGFSEQVRVIPDFMPQEVWPGLMDEKVRILWAPNPGQAPQPLD
-363 GILQRLLY
+363 RI
-371 EFPIREIAVQ
+371 
-381 MPSWVMMLEPG
+381 
-392 HWLQS
+392 
-397 AVYTAMLKF
+397 
-406 AGSVHKMADIAG
+406 
-418 KNLPLE
+418 
-424 CEYITKTMLTGM
+424 
-436 DLASGSVHITA
+436 ASGGELSRFLLALMSVRPKAESATY
-447 MIAPDIF
+447 IF
-454 YKILGEQTGLS
+454 DEVDAGVGGLTLNKLA
-465 IVDEASLLPC
+465 EKLEN
-475 VVSLAKAKRAYDK
+475 LAKQRQMLVITHWPQLAARAQKHFQISKTIRDN
-488 IKSALD
+488 ATFTTCVPLD
-494 QVEAT
+494 AHQRHA
-499 GYGIVMPGI
+499 
-508 EELTLEEPEI
+508 EL
-518 VRQGGQ
+518 VRMAGG
-524 YGVRL
+524 G
-529 SASAPSLHIMRANI
+529 
-543 HTELSP
+543 
-549 TVGSEQQGEELIKSL
+549 QQGEALAASL
-564 LADFET
+564 
-570 DPGKLW
+570 
-576 NTNIFGKSL
+576 
-585 NELVSEGV
+585 EG
-593 QAKLLHM
+593 
-600 PQEARSRLQSTLERI
+600 RSYQLTMF
-615 INEGCDGLICILL
+615 

>member
-11 ALIEDAELDFAPG
+11 ALIEDAELDFALG

-44 LLLGDRLGADMV
+44 FLLGDRLGADMV

-250 EDADAVTALRQ
+250 EGADAVTALRQ

-336 LAAQLQDT
+336 LAAQLQEVLSALLP
-344 YQRAV
+344 QRR
-349 VPINCVAMTAEALD
+349 EAAADFARQLEEELRQLGFSEQVRVIPDFMPQEVWPGLMDEKVRILWAPNPGQAPQPLD
-363 GILQRLLY
+363 RI
-371 EFPIREIAVQ
+371 
-381 MPSWVMMLEPG
+381 
-392 HWLQS
+392 
-397 AVYTAMLKF
+397 
-406 AGSVHKMADIAG
+406 
-418 KNLPLE
+418 
-424 CEYITKTMLTGM
+424 
-436 DLASGSVHITA
+436 ASGGELSRFLLALMSVRPKAESATY
-447 MIAPDIF
+447 IF
-454 YKILGEQTGLS
+454 DEVDAGVGGLTLNKLA
-465 IVDEASLLPC
+465 EKLEN
-475 VVSLAKAKRAYDK
+475 LAKQRQMLVITHWPQLAARAQKHFQISKTIRDN
-488 IKSALD
+488 ATFTTCVPLD
-494 QVEAT
+494 ARQRHA
-499 GYGIVMPGI
+499 
-508 EELTLEEPEI
+508 EL
-518 VRQGGQ
+518 VRMAGG
-524 YGVRL
+524 G
-529 SASAPSLHIMRANI
+529 
-543 HTELSP
+543 
-549 TVGSEQQGEELIKSL
+549 QQGEALTASL
-564 LADFET
+564 
-570 DPGKLW
+570 
-576 NTNIFGKSL
+576 
-585 NELVSEGV
+585 EG
-593 QAKLLHM
+593 
-600 PQEARSRLQSTLERI
+600 RSYQLTMF
-615 INEGCDGLICILL
+615 

>member
-44 LLLGDRLGADMV
+44 FLLGDRLGADMV

-336 LAAQLQDT
+336 LAAQLQEVLSALLP
-344 YQRAV
+344 QRR
-349 VPINCVAMTAEALD
+349 EAAADFARQLEEELRQLGFSEQVRVIPDFMPQEVWPGLMDEKVRILWAPNPGQAPQPLD
-363 GILQRLLY
+363 RI
-371 EFPIREIAVQ
+371 
-381 MPSWVMMLEPG
+381 
-392 HWLQS
+392 
-397 AVYTAMLKF
+397 
-406 AGSVHKMADIAG
+406 
-418 KNLPLE
+418 
-424 CEYITKTMLTGM
+424 
-436 DLASGSVHITA
+436 ASGGELSRFLLALMSVRPKAESATY
-447 MIAPDIF
+447 IF
-454 YKILGEQTGLS
+454 DEVDAGVGGLTLNKLA
-465 IVDEASLLPC
+465 EKLEN
-475 VVSLAKAKRAYDK
+475 LAKQRQILVITHWPQLAARAQKHFQISKTIRDN
-488 IKSALD
+488 ATFTTCVPLD
-494 QVEAT
+494 ARQRHA
-499 GYGIVMPGI
+499 
-508 EELTLEEPEI
+508 EL
-518 VRQGGQ
+518 VRMAGG
-524 YGVRL
+524 G
-529 SASAPSLHIMRANI
+529 
-543 HTELSP
+543 
-549 TVGSEQQGEELIKSL
+549 QQGEALAASL
-564 LADFET
+564 
-570 DPGKLW
+570 
-576 NTNIFGKSL
+576 
-585 NELVSEGV
+585 EG
-593 QAKLLHM
+593 
-600 PQEARSRLQSTLERI
+600 RSYQLTMF
-615 INEGCDGLICILL
+615 

>member
-44 LLLGDRLGADMV
+44 FLLGDRLGADMV

-67 QFQMDGREIV
+67 QFLMDGREIV

-136 KDPDLLRRRD
+136 KDPDLLQRRD

-305 ILELREEIREN
+305 ILELREETREN

-336 LAAQLQDT
+336 LAAQLQEVLSALLP
-344 YQRAV
+344 QRR
-349 VPINCVAMTAEALD
+349 EAAADFARQLEEELRQLGFSEQVRVIPDFMPQEVWPGLMDEKVRILWAPNPGQAPQPLD
-363 GILQRLLY
+363 RI
-371 EFPIREIAVQ
+371 
-381 MPSWVMMLEPG
+381 
-392 HWLQS
+392 
-397 AVYTAMLKF
+397 
-406 AGSVHKMADIAG
+406 
-418 KNLPLE
+418 
-424 CEYITKTMLTGM
+424 
-436 DLASGSVHITA
+436 ASGGELSRFLLALMSVRPKAESATY
-447 MIAPDIF
+447 IF
-454 YKILGEQTGLS
+454 DEVDAGVGGLTLNKLA
-465 IVDEASLLPC
+465 EKLEN
-475 VVSLAKAKRAYDK
+475 LAKQRQMLVITHWPQLAARAQKHFQISKTIRDN
-488 IKSALD
+488 ATFTTCVPLD
-494 QVEAT
+494 ARQRHA
-499 GYGIVMPGI
+499 
-508 EELTLEEPEI
+508 EL
-518 VRQGGQ
+518 VRMAGG
-524 YGVRL
+524 G
-529 SASAPSLHIMRANI
+529 
-543 HTELSP
+543 
-549 TVGSEQQGEELIKSL
+549 QQGEALAASL
-564 LADFET
+564 
-570 DPGKLW
+570 
-576 NTNIFGKSL
+576 
-585 NELVSEGV
+585 EG
-593 QAKLLHM
+593 
-600 PQEARSRLQSTLERI
+600 RSYQLTMF
-615 INEGCDGLICILL
+615 

>member
-44 LLLGDRLGADMV
+44 FLLGDRLGADMV
-56 RQGAEKAQVEA
+56 RQGVEKAQVEA

-336 LAAQLQDT
+336 LATQLQEVLSALLP
-344 YQRAV
+344 QRR
-349 VPINCVAMTAEALD
+349 EAAADFARQLEEELRQLGFSEQVRVIPDFMPQEVWPGLMDEKVRILWAPNPGQAPQPLD
-363 GILQRLLY
+363 RI
-371 EFPIREIAVQ
+371 
-381 MPSWVMMLEPG
+381 
-392 HWLQS
+392 
-397 AVYTAMLKF
+397 
-406 AGSVHKMADIAG
+406 
-418 KNLPLE
+418 
-424 CEYITKTMLTGM
+424 
-436 DLASGSVHITA
+436 ASGGELSRFLLALMSVRPKAESATY
-447 MIAPDIF
+447 IF
-454 YKILGEQTGLS
+454 DEVDAGVGGLTLNKLA
-465 IVDEASLLPC
+465 EKLEN
-475 VVSLAKAKRAYDK
+475 LAKQRQMLVITHWPQLAARAQKHFQISKTIRDN
-488 IKSALD
+488 ATFTTCVPLD
-494 QVEAT
+494 ARQRHA
-499 GYGIVMPGI
+499 
-508 EELTLEEPEI
+508 EL
-518 VRQGGQ
+518 VRMAGG
-524 YGVRL
+524 G
-529 SASAPSLHIMRANI
+529 
-543 HTELSP
+543 
-549 TVGSEQQGEELIKSL
+549 QQGEALAASL
-564 LADFET
+564 
-570 DPGKLW
+570 
-576 NTNIFGKSL
+576 
-585 NELVSEGV
+585 EG
-593 QAKLLHM
+593 
-600 PQEARSRLQSTLERI
+600 RSYQLTMF
-615 INEGCDGLICILL
+615 

>member
-44 LLLGDRLGADMV
+44 FLLGDRLGADMV

-136 KDPDLLRRRD
+136 KDPGLLRRRD

-336 LAAQLQDT
+336 LAAQLQEVLSALLP
-344 YQRAV
+344 QRR
-349 VPINCVAMTAEALD
+349 EAAADFARQLEEELRQLGFSEQVRVIPDFMPQEVWPGLMDEKVRILWAPNPGQAPQPLD
-363 GILQRLLY
+363 RI
-371 EFPIREIAVQ
+371 
-381 MPSWVMMLEPG
+381 
-392 HWLQS
+392 
-397 AVYTAMLKF
+397 
-406 AGSVHKMADIAG
+406 
-418 KNLPLE
+418 
-424 CEYITKTMLTGM
+424 
-436 DLASGSVHITA
+436 ASGGELSRFLLALMSVRPKAESATY
-447 MIAPDIF
+447 IF
-454 YKILGEQTGLS
+454 DEVDAGVGGLTLNKLA
-465 IVDEASLLPC
+465 EKLEN
-475 VVSLAKAKRAYDK
+475 LAKQRQMLVITHWPQLAARAQKHFQISKTIRDN
-488 IKSALD
+488 ATFTTCVPLD
-494 QVEAT
+494 ARQRHA
-499 GYGIVMPGI
+499 
-508 EELTLEEPEI
+508 EL
-518 VRQGGQ
+518 VRMAGG
-524 YGVRL
+524 G
-529 SASAPSLHIMRANI
+529 
-543 HTELSP
+543 
-549 TVGSEQQGEELIKSL
+549 QQGEALAASL
-564 LADFET
+564 
-570 DPGKLW
+570 
-576 NTNIFGKSL
+576 
-585 NELVSEGV
+585 EG
-593 QAKLLHM
+593 
-600 PQEARSRLQSTLERI
+600 RSYQLTMF
-615 INEGCDGLICILL
+615 